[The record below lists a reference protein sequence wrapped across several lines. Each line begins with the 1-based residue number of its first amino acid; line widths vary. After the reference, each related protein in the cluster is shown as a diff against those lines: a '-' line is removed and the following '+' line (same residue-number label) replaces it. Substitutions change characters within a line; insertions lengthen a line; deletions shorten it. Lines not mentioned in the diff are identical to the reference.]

1 MAKTLD
7 LNALEQPIL
16 EVKLRDENRTI
27 FRLTAPTVKQYER
40 FISVKAEMAD
50 IAKYQKPEQIKRL
63 FDFTAEL
70 MSCNADYI
78 EVTGEELRDKYR
90 LKFGDIVVIFAAYLD
105 FVKEFNNAKN

>member
-1 MAKTLD
+1 MAKVLD
-7 LNALEQPIL
+7 LNALDQPIL
-16 EVKLRDENRTI
+16 EVKLRDPDRTI

-40 FISVKAEMAD
+40 FISIKSEMSE
-50 IAKYQKPEQIKRL
+50 IAKHQKPEQIKRL
-63 FDFTAEL
+63 FEFTAEL

-78 EVTGEELRDKYR
+78 TVTAEELRDKYR